1 MLLSGTTTTETI
13 KAKHCHRTILQYINI
28 KMMQADSEKC
38 VHCGH
43 STPDVRILGCANGC
57 CYHARCLDLKN
68 IGDTS
73 SSDVCA
79 VKQCPRCATPAT
91 GMEILPL
98 SFEEIDQARRLVGAS
113 GSSSKRS
120 FGVVN
125 SGGAQT
131 GGGDVY
137 DPAVPRAGKWADEE
151 IAFRDNLVSHFVSG
165 SLPLP
170 NELKLCEF
178 LSKILKSKP
187 SRLTKKMKKANLSTR
202 HFVGNST
209 YIEDVE
215 LAKELSRLELCFVNS
230 IVEPVERSE
239 IKFHMQ
245 REWRDYLAA
254 RCTVLNVRF
263 EGTEWLKSIE
273 NMENRI
279 AMARTR
285 DRSVKRRLMMGRAIE
300 TDAVAAEATPG
311 VFIDHSQPQE
321 EVDFD
326 VLASAIETNDYDDTD
341 FRNLYLSLVDDPTPA
356 AAVSDNSSQ
365 HTNDDPTKVSLQK
378 SPLGRKGLL
387 MSSAAPNFKFA
398 APFLSRAASYVEHN
412 QLPFEHID
420 IWVPTAATSLEDPSG
435 ATSLQPCLGSGA
447 LDGRPGRLC
456 FAGSYSLDVHMVNDP
471 QTSTLKQ
478 TSLPQESVYNLLLFG
493 SYSEKFSFS
502 SGCGLPGRV
511 YESAVPAWEQFI
523 TNAPS
528 HLFERRGGAMQFG
541 IKTALGLPIE
551 STNVGRI
558 VLVMYSAQ
566 DRVKDDYLVANII
579 NDLQKLN
586 PCPRWKLVVDLGG
599 ATNDTAQQGASN
611 AVQAPPQKPN
621 QGEFNEANIIKSS
634 QIKELISI
642 LGENMPSDYT
652 SPLGEQINDM
662 MSLRLVLLKSI
673 RNPEEEQLVDSILLL
688 FSSYLKAGRSRADIS
703 QMVTRDYAFHLNESQ
718 RSQHQPHRVP
728 SFSNQLQHLSIN
740 NNSPRF

>member
-1 MLLSGTTTTETI
+1 
-13 KAKHCHRTILQYINI
+13 
-28 KMMQADSEKC
+28 MMQADSAKC

-43 STPDVRILGCANGC
+43 STPDVRIMGCANGC
-57 CYHARCLDLKN
+57 CYHARCLDLKK
-68 IGDTS
+68 IRELS
-73 SSDVCA
+73 PPSEADVCA
-79 VKQCPRCATPAT
+79 VTQCPRCATPST

-137 DPAVPRAGKWADEE
+137 DPAVPRAGKWAEEE
-151 IAFRDNLVSHFVSG
+151 IAFRDNLVTHFVSG

-215 LAKELSRLELCFVNS
+215 LATELSRLELCFVNS

-254 RCTVLNVRF
+254 RCTVLNIRF
-263 EGTEWLKSIE
+263 EATEWLKSIE

-279 AMARTR
+279 ALARTR

-300 TDAVAAEATPG
+300 TDAGAAEGTPG

-326 VLASAIETNDYDDTD
+326 VLASAIDNNDYDDTD

-356 AAVSDNSSQ
+356 ATVSDNAAAVSDNSSQ
-365 HTNDDPTKVSLQK
+365 RSNDDPTKVSLPK
-378 SPLGRKGLL
+378 TSLGRKGLL

-398 APFLSRAASYVEHN
+398 APFLSRAASYIEHN

-420 IWVPTAATSLEDPSG
+420 IWVPTMTTSLDDPSG

-541 IKTALGLPIE
+541 INTALGLPIE

-586 PCPRWKLVVDLGG
+586 PCPRWKLVVDLGSG
-599 ATNDTAQQGASN
+599 TNDTALQGNSHP
-611 AVQAPPQKPN
+611 VQAAPQKST

-642 LGENMPSDYT
+642 LGENMPSDYS
-652 SPLGEQINDM
+652 SPLGQQINDM
-662 MSLRLVLLKSI
+662 MSLRLVLLKSS

-703 QMVTRDYAFHLNESQ
+703 QMVTRDYAFHLNDSQ
-718 RSQHQPHRVP
+718 RSQHNVVERHRVP

-740 NNSPRF
+740 SNAPRF

>member
-1 MLLSGTTTTETI
+1 MH
-13 KAKHCHRTILQYINI
+13 A
-28 KMMQADSEKC
+28 ADARC
-38 VHCGH
+38 VRCGH
-43 STPDVRILGCANGC
+43 STPDVRMGCSNGC
-57 CYHARCLDLKN
+57 CFHARCLDLK
-68 IGDTS
+68 S
-73 SSDVCA
+73 VRLSMPSADVCG
-79 VKQCPRCATPAT
+79 VKQCPRCATPST

-113 GSSSKRS
+113 GSSSKRT

-137 DPAVPRAGKWADEE
+137 DPAVPRAGKWAEEE
-151 IAFRDNLVSHFVSG
+151 IAFRDTLVTHFVSG

-202 HFVGNST
+202 HFVGNSS
-209 YIEDVE
+209 YIEDDE
-215 LAKELSRLELCFVNS
+215 LAKELSKLELSFVNS

-254 RCTVLNVRF
+254 RCTVLNIRF

-279 AMARTR
+279 ALARTR

-300 TDAVAAEATPG
+300 TDAGAAEATPG
-311 VFIDHSQPQE
+311 VFIDNSEPQDE
-321 EVDFD
+321 IDFD
-326 VLASAIETNDYDDTD
+326 VLASAIETNGDYDDAD
-341 FRNLYLSLVDDPTPA
+341 FRNLYLSLVDDPAPT

-365 HTNDDPTKVSLQK
+365 RSNDDPTAAMQK
-378 SPLGRKGLL
+378 TPVVRKGLL
-387 MSSAAPNFKFA
+387 MSSAAPNLKFA
-398 APFLSRAASYVEHN
+398 APFLSRAASYIEHN

-420 IWVPTAATSLEDPSG
+420 IWVPTMTTSLEDPSG
-435 ATSLQPCLGSGA
+435 ATSIQPCLGSGA

-478 TSLPQESVYNLLLFG
+478 VALPRESVYNLLLFG

-558 VLVMYSAQ
+558 VLVMYSKE
-566 DRVKDDYLVANII
+566 DRIKDDYLVANII
-579 NDLQKLN
+579 SDLQKLN
-586 PCPRWKLVVDLGG
+586 PCPRWKLVVDLGNG
-599 ATNDTAQQGASN
+599 SNDV
-611 AVQAPPQKPN
+611 AVQNGSTSYQVQVPSQQPNPN
-621 QGEFNEANIIKSS
+621 QGEFNDANIIKSS

-642 LGENMPSDYT
+642 LGENMPSDYS
-652 SPLGEQINDM
+652 SPLGQQINDI
-662 MSLRLVLLKSI
+662 MSLRLVLLKSN
-673 RNPEEEQLVDSILLL
+673 RSPEEEQLVDSILLL

-703 QMVTRDYAFHLNESQ
+703 QMVTRDYAFHLNDHQ
-718 RSQHQPHRVP
+718 RNQQQQFDQRNRGP
-728 SFSNQLQHLSIN
+728 SISNLQHLSIN
-740 NNSPRF
+740 NSSPRF

>member
-1 MLLSGTTTTETI
+1 
-13 KAKHCHRTILQYINI
+13 
-28 KMMQADSEKC
+28 MMQEDSAKC

-43 STPDVRILGCANGC
+43 STPDVRILGCAHGC
-57 CYHARCLDLKN
+57 CFHARCLDLKS
-68 IGDTS
+68 IRELTPP
-73 SSDVCA
+73 SSDICV
-79 VKQCPRCATPAT
+79 VSKCPRCASPST

-137 DPAVPRAGKWADEE
+137 DPAVPRAGKWAEEE
-151 IAFRDNLVSHFVSG
+151 IAFRDNLVTHFVSG

-187 SRLTKKMKKANLSTR
+187 SRLTKKMKNANLSTR
-202 HFVGNST
+202 HFVGNSA

-215 LAKELSRLELCFVNS
+215 LARELSRLELRFVNS

-254 RCTVLNVRF
+254 LCTVLNIRF
-263 EGTEWLKSIE
+263 EATEWLKSIE

-279 AMARTR
+279 ALATTR
-285 DRSVKRRLMMGRAIE
+285 DRSVKRRLMMGKAIE
-300 TDAVAAEATPG
+300 TDACAAEAMPG
-311 VFIDHSQPQE
+311 VFIDHSQPHE
-321 EVDFD
+321 EIDFD
-326 VLASAIETNDYDDTD
+326 LLASAIETNDYDDTD
-341 FRNLYLSLVDDPTPA
+341 FRNLYLSLVDDPAPSTSA
-356 AAVSDNSSQ
+356 TVSDNSSQ
-365 HTNDDPTKVSLQK
+365 RSSDDPTQSSPQK
-378 SPLGRKGLL
+378 SSVARKGLL

-398 APFLSRAASYVEHN
+398 APFLARAASYIEHN

-420 IWVPTAATSLEDPSG
+420 IWVPTMTTSLDDPSG

-447 LDGRPGRLC
+447 LNIRPGRLC

-471 QTSTLKQ
+471 QTSTLKKK
-478 TSLPQESVYNLLLFG
+478 TLSQESVYNLLLFG

-558 VLVMYSAQ
+558 VLVMYSTQ
-566 DRVKDDYLVANII
+566 DREKDDYLVANII
-579 NDLQKLN
+579 SDLQKLN
-586 PCPRWKLVVDLGG
+586 PCPRWKLVVDMGSGG
-599 ATNDTAQQGASN
+599 NDTAPQSTSHQL
-611 AVQAPPQKPN
+611 QAPSMQSN
-621 QGEFNEANIIKSS
+621 QSEFNEADIIKSS

-642 LGENMPSDYT
+642 LGENMPSDYS
-652 SPLGEQINDM
+652 SPLGQQINDI
-662 MSLRLVLLKSI
+662 MSLRLVLLNSS
-673 RNPEEEQLVDSILLL
+673 RSPDEEQLVDSILLL
-688 FSSYLKAGRSRADIS
+688 FGSYLKAGRSRADIS
-703 QMVTRDYAFHLNESQ
+703 QMVTRDYAFHSTEHQ
-718 RSQHQPHRVP
+718 RNQQQQVEPRHRVP

-740 NNSPRF
+740 SGSPRF